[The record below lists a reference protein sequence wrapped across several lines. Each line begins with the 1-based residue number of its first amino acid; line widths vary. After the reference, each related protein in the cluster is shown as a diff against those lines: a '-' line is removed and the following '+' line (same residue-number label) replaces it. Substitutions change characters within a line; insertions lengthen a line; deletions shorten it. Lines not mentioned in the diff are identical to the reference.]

1 MSEKKSK
8 FKKTDATISIN
19 PMQDDL
25 KKMAGLGAAA
35 TGLSAAGKR
44 ALKDLVKSDLRYA
57 KELTKK
63 GKQGDFGTPQMSNR
77 AAKELKAGSM
87 ESRAATGF
95 ATRKHSVKALEEAR
109 KFLKKKKVKYRKQKE
124 VSRKARMNKGGLI
137 KGFPKLAKKGF

>member
-87 ESRAATGF
+87 QSRAETGF

-109 KFLKKKKVKYRKQKE
+109 KFLKKKKIKYRKQKE